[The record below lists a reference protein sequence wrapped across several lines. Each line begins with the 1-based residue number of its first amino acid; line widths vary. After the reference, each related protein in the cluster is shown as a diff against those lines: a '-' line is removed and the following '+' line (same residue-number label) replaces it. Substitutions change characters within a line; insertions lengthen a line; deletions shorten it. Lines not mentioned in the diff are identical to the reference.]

1 MEDIYLDGS
10 RMVFVL
16 LESLFIIESTKNIET
31 LISRF
36 HFALNINKEL
46 CKLSGSQGYIR
57 EAELGLDN
65 YRSHFFDRHLT
76 DVHIHL
82 VSYPCQPYL
91 QMLCYASLLKCF
103 TNHYAEQMVTVNEL
117 KSIGAKIN
125 RLKKLCVVIEEVRQ
139 EIVAI
144 ELVDEKGILDT
155 DEALKSI
162 DKIKS
167 QIEGDINSILKRHN
181 KK

>member
-10 RMVFVL
+10 RLVFVL
-16 LESLFIIESTKNIET
+16 LESLFIIETTKNIET

-46 CKLSGSQGYIR
+46 CKLSVSQGYIR
-57 EAELGLDN
+57 EVQLGLDN
-65 YRSHFFDRHLT
+65 YRSHFFDRRLT
-76 DVHIHL
+76 DIQINL

-125 RLKKLCVVIEEVRQ
+125 RLKKLCLVIEEVKK
-139 EIVAI
+139 EIIAI
-144 ELVDEKGILDT
+144 ELVDEKGIL
-155 DEALKSI
+155 
-162 DKIKS
+162 
-167 QIEGDINSILKRHN
+167 
-181 KK
+181 

>member
-1 MEDIYLDGS
+1 
-10 RMVFVL
+10 
-16 LESLFIIESTKNIET
+16 
-31 LISRF
+31 
-36 HFALNINKEL
+36 
-46 CKLSGSQGYIR
+46 
-57 EAELGLDN
+57 
-65 YRSHFFDRHLT
+65 
-76 DVHIHL
+76 
-82 VSYPCQPYL
+82 
-91 QMLCYASLLKCF
+91 
-103 TNHYAEQMVTVNEL
+103 MVTVNEL

-144 ELVDEKGILDT
+144 ELVDEKGILDI

-167 QIEGDINSILKRHN
+167 QIEDDINSILKRPN